1 MSSITTRVTAGS
13 GATVKGA
20 PLTNAEVDT
29 NFINLN
35 VDKLEKSG
43 GTLTGALILAAG
55 TASAAPL
62 TLASGTN
69 RTTAAAGSVEY
80 DGRTTFLTG
89 QGTERGL
96 VLAPMLYHNTA
107 TRTGPAA
114 VTTFVNILPANPS
127 LSANTRY
134 AFELF
139 FAITKTGAVA
149 CTGALGFSI
158 TGTAPAAMG
167 YDVVSTTG
175 ATQPTVAAASFMSN
189 YLTTGF
195 GTAVAVTAASAATA
209 NTYHTL
215 RVKGFIDTGAGAI
228 TSFAPQFQYSV
239 GAPTASTIQAGA
251 SMLIYP
257 ISATG
262 AVSSIGPW
270 A

>member
-13 GATVKGA
+13 GATVKGS

-35 VDKLEKSG
+35 TDKLEKSG
-43 GTLTGALILAAG
+43 GTLTGNLTLAAG
-55 TASAAPL
+55 T
-62 TLASGTN
+62 
-69 RTTAAAGSVEY
+69 TTAAPMTLAAGTNKTTATAGSVEY
-80 DGRTTFLTG
+80 DGRVSFITG
-89 QGTERGL
+89 QNTERGV
-96 VLAPMLYHNTA
+96 VLAPMLYVNTA

-134 AFELF
+134 AFEIA

-149 CTGALGFSI
+149 CTGAIGFSI
-158 TGTAPAAMG
+158 TGTAPVALA
-167 YDVVSTTG
+167 YDVMSTTG
-175 ATQPTVAAASFMSN
+175 AAQTTVAAASYMSN

-209 NTYHTL
+209 NTYHSL
-215 RVKGFIDTGAGAI
+215 RIRGYVDTGNGAI

-251 SMLIYP
+251 SMSIYP

-262 AVSSIGPW
+262 AVTNVGTW